1 MTESTTPDKLTRP
14 STEGLTLL
22 AQQLQTALMGL
33 ATVALC
39 QEGKAAALAC
49 LDKLDDG
56 LAEIQ
61 LEARQHAGGFE
72 LVAWYASHG
81 SRRRLVALRLSDP
94 PPATATH

>member
-1 MTESTTPDKLTRP
+1 MKTESTPDKPTQA
-14 STEGLTLL
+14 STEALPLL
-22 AQQLQTALMGL
+22 AQQLQTALMGVATL
-33 ATVALC
+33 ALL

-61 LEARQHAGGFE
+61 LEARQHAGGLE
-72 LVAWYASHG
+72 VLCWYASHG